1 MKLLAEA
8 EMTHVGWPFYSYV
21 HTDSKVL
28 MVGTGR
34 GGEWGW
40 GGKASREELLTSTSE
55 HLWFQWRGQKIVL
68 DVVSVDC

>member
-28 MVGTGR
+28 MVGNG
-34 GGEWGW
+34 GW
-40 GGKASREELLTSTSE
+40 GMGVGWGMGGGWGLGE
-55 HLWFQWRGQKIVL
+55 G
-68 DVVSVDC
+68 

>member
-1 MKLLAEA
+1 MELLAEA

-28 MVGTGR
+28 MVGNR
-34 GGEWGW
+34 GGEW

-55 HLWFQWRGQKIVL
+55 HLWFQWWGQQIIL

>member
-28 MVGTGR
+28 MVGNRGR
-34 GGEWGW
+34 GW
-40 GGKASREELLTSTSE
+40 GGKALREELLTSTSE

-68 DVVSVDC
+68 DVVSIDC